1 MSQTDVD
8 LCVCLFFSQLL
19 LNNNRNIFIF
29 YLFLTA
35 VSSTPKSATDS
46 ADYTTLSATATFQA
60 NMGQTTAVVMLTI
73 MEDMNAEGT
82 EFLELSLEVPA
93 SAGVVGE
100 VDKAVVNILDNDVP
114 RTFK

>member
-1 MSQTDVD
+1 
-8 LCVCLFFSQLL
+8 
-19 LNNNRNIFIF
+19 
-29 YLFLTA
+29 
-35 VSSTPKSATDS
+35 
-46 ADYTTLSATATFQA
+46 
-60 NMGQTTAVVMLTI
+60 MLTI
-73 MEDMNAEGT
+73 MEDMNTEGT